1 MELIIK
7 PVILNYIIKDDGYY
21 DKIVDKL
28 VEMVDLHISDDSD
41 NYSVSSSGSSG
52 SSSAPPNSL
61 N

>member
-21 DKIVDKL
+21 NKIDEL
-28 VEMVDLHISDDSD
+28 VEMVDLYISDDSD
-41 NYSVSSSGSSG
+41 NYSVSSGSSG
-52 SSSAPPNSL
+52 SSSAPPNSV